1 MEDLDKSISAAGCE
15 SLFIREE
22 ETESDT
28 TLMEQRE
35 CTAQSGLTFTGA
47 RMNPSAFI
55 RPYLEEMDD
64 MLMRSCEELN
74 SLPLGSH
81 ASASYNE
88 TRLTK
93 SANSRSKE
101 EEEVMEGYGEKN
113 AYLATSYIDTHVDG
127 VGTEERQAQEQSQ
140 DLGSIVNRCGVNA
153 DVSRQGEMPLTS
165 AGHKLSNTMVAYE
178 DQLLGM
184 LAMLENC
191 MEEAGMD
198 FESQDWATD
207 TSQEYVH
214 ISKNSHLRR
223 GTTLVPIQQVRV
235 ETQPMLSETW
245 AGQHARGDEIF
256 KGRETEGKDN
266 SAATVGQHNPTLSRD
281 SMGGFSVEQLEK
293 RENLKTNGKVLN
305 PQFGFLDPT
314 MPVDCIQHEIPKT
327 GYMSTNEDICSI
339 GDITAIGKDDTRSS
353 VKDGEESNVESSDL
367 GSYKNELGALW
378 SRMEEC
384 IEEVQRVKKRRREL
398 LTEVLELRG
407 DNDTEKAE
415 RSNDEAT
422 DEQTECKVVEL
433 MRVLT
438 REEEGRR
445 EERKKEIQGLREERA
460 EEERRIWKVN
470 LERQGQQDELRRLKR
485 RLFSMAR
492 DCAQSQ
498 FSLNTQHR
506 GVEQLKR
513 EEVTNSPGKYQ
524 CGPNRIQL

>member
-1 MEDLDKSISAAGCE
+1 MEDPDEGISAAGCE

-22 ETESDT
+22 ETESDA

-35 CTAQSGLTFTGA
+35 RTAQSGLSCTGT
-47 RMNPSAFI
+47 RLNPSAFI

-81 ASASYNE
+81 ASAGYNE

-93 SANSRSKE
+93 SANSHSKE

-113 AYLATSYIDTHVDG
+113 AYLVTSYIDMHVDG

-140 DLGSIVNRCGVNA
+140 DLGSIVNSCGVNT

-198 FESQDWATD
+198 FEPQDWATD

-223 GTTLVPIQQVRV
+223 GTTLVPIQQVSV
-235 ETQPMLSETW
+235 ETQPMLSET
-245 AGQHARGDEIF
+245 
-256 KGRETEGKDN
+256 KGCETEGKDD
-266 SAATVGQHNPTLSRD
+266 SAATVGQHNPTLSCD
-281 SMGGFSVEQLEK
+281 SMSGFSMEQLEK
-293 RENLKTNGKVLN
+293 QGNLKTNGRVLD
-305 PQFGFLDPT
+305 PEFGFLDPT
-314 MPVDCIQHEIPKT
+314 MSVDCIQHEMPKT

-339 GDITAIGKDDTRSS
+339 GDVMTIGKDNMRSS
-353 VKDGEESNVESSDL
+353 VKDGEEPNVESSDL

-398 LTEVLELRG
+398 LAEVLELRG
-407 DNDTEKAE
+407 DNTEKAE
-415 RSNDEAT
+415 RSNDEDT
-422 DEQTECKVVEL
+422 DEQTECKVLEL

-506 GVEQLKR
+506 EVEQLKR
-513 EEVTNSPGKYQ
+513 EEVTNTLGKYP
-524 CGPNRIQL
+524 CGPNSIHL

>member
-1 MEDLDKSISAAGCE
+1 MENLDEGISAAGCE

-28 TLMEQRE
+28 SLMEQRE
-35 CTAQSGLTFTGA
+35 CTAQSGLTFTGT
-47 RMNPSAFI
+47 RLNQSAFI

-81 ASASYNE
+81 TSASYNE

-93 SANSRSKE
+93 SANSCSKE
-101 EEEVMEGYGEKN
+101 EEEGMEGYGEKN
-113 AYLATSYIDTHVDG
+113 AYLVTSYIDTHVDG
-127 VGTEERQAQEQSQ
+127 VGTEKRQAQEQSQ
-140 DLGSIVNRCGVNA
+140 DLGCILNSCGVNA
-153 DVSRQGEMPLTS
+153 TCQGEMPLTS

-191 MEEAGMD
+191 MEETGMD
-198 FESQDWATD
+198 FEPQDWATD

-214 ISKNSHLRR
+214 ISKNAHLRR
-223 GTTLVPIQQVRV
+223 GTTLVPIQQVKV

-256 KGRETEGKDN
+256 KGCETEGKDD
-266 SAATVGQHNPTLSRD
+266 SAATVGQHNPTLSCD
-281 SMGGFSVEQLEK
+281 SMGGFSMEQLEK
-293 RENLKTNGKVLN
+293 QGNLKTNGRVVD

-314 MPVDCIQHEIPKT
+314 MPVDCIQHEMPKT
-327 GYMSTNEDICSI
+327 GYMCTNEDICSI
-339 GDITAIGKDDTRSS
+339 EDVNAIGNDDARSS
-353 VKDGEESNVESSDL
+353 VKDGEEPSVESSDL

-398 LTEVLELRG
+398 LAEVLELRG
-407 DNDTEKAE
+407 DNNTEKAVG
-415 RSNDEAT
+415 SNDEDT

-433 MRVLT
+433 MRILT

-513 EEVTNSPGKYQ
+513 EEVTNTPGKYQ
-524 CGPNRIQL
+524 CGPNRIHPW